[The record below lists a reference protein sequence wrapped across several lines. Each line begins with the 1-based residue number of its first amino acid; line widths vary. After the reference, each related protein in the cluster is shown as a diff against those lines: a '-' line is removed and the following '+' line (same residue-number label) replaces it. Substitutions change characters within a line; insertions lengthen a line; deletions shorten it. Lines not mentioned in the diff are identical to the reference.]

1 MNVTVVRIGKVG
13 MRVPQRLMSMGMPVF
28 SLSTKNPEVVVPMMV
43 IMFMFVRVLQNFM
56 GVFMDVLFHQMQ
68 PDTDSHKRS
77 GT

>member
-1 MNVTVVRIGKVG
+1 
-13 MRVPQRLMSMGMPVF
+13 MGMPVF